1 MSKNFNV
8 TGVCVPE
15 KHYMVDVSTKIKG
28 IIDAFIDKG
37 KYFTINRAR
46 QYGKTTTLYMLERA
60 LQKEYIVISLSF
72 EAADDLFESRYLFAV
87 GFVKKVAKKLK
98 SMEVDTDV
106 LKKWEENISKEL
118 PFEDLNDKITAL
130 CQNTKKRI
138 VLMLDEVDKSS
149 DNQIFLSFLGLLRT
163 KYLDMQKG
171 EDVSFYSV
179 ILASVYD
186 IKNLKLKYQNG
197 EETKYNSPWN
207 IAADFTIDIS
217 FSAADIVTMLEDY
230 EKEHEIGMDKNAVAD
245 ELYAYTSGYPYL
257 VSRLCQLIDDI
268 QKKLFDYPE
277 LKEVLYAMLFKGI
290 VYPYHANN
298 SLVSIGEDFGFVK
311 EVDNH
316 VVIANRIYE
325 IWLYNFFI
333 AEDALN
339 NKTYEA
345 GLQAK
350 NTLQISQ

>member
-1 MSKNFNV
+1 
-8 TGVCVPE
+8 
-15 KHYMVDVSTKIKG
+15 
-28 IIDAFIDKG
+28 
-37 KYFTINRAR
+37 
-46 QYGKTTTLYMLERA
+46 
-60 LQKEYIVISLSF
+60 
-72 EAADDLFESRYLFAV
+72 
-87 GFVKKVAKKLK
+87 
-98 SMEVDTDV
+98 
-106 LKKWEENISKEL
+106 
-118 PFEDLNDKITAL
+118 
-130 CQNTKKRI
+130 
-138 VLMLDEVDKSS
+138 MLDEVDKSS

-179 ILASVYD
+179 ILAGVYD
-186 IKNLKLKYQNG
+186 IKNLKLKYRNG

-245 ELYAYTSGYPYL
+245 ELYAYTSGYPYF
-257 VSRLCQLIDDI
+257 VSRLCQLIDENLQNGVNWNHQGILAAVRLLVKDKNTLFDDI

-277 LKEVLYAMLFKGI
+277 LKEVLHAMLFKGI

-298 SLVSIGEDFGFVK
+298 SLVSIGENFGFVK

-350 NTLQISQ
+350 NILQISQ

>member
-1 MSKNFNV
+1 
-8 TGVCVPE
+8 
-15 KHYMVDVSTKIKG
+15 MVDVSTKIKG

-72 EAADDLFESRYLFAV
+72 EAAD
-87 GFVKKVAKKLK
+87 
-98 SMEVDTDV
+98 
-106 LKKWEENISKEL
+106 
-118 PFEDLNDKITAL
+118 
-130 CQNTKKRI
+130 
-138 VLMLDEVDKSS
+138 
-149 DNQIFLSFLGLLRT
+149 
-163 KYLDMQKG
+163 
-171 EDVSFYSV
+171 
-179 ILASVYD
+179 
-186 IKNLKLKYQNG
+186 
-197 EETKYNSPWN
+197 
-207 IAADFTIDIS
+207 
-217 FSAADIVTMLEDY
+217 IVTMLEDY
-230 EKEHEIGMDKNAVAD
+230 EKAHEIGMDKNAVAD

-257 VSRLCQLIDDI
+257 VSRLCQLIDENLQNSVNWNYQGIFAAVRLLVKDKNTLFDDI

-277 LKEVLYAMLFKGI
+277 LKEVLFDMLFKGI

-298 SLVSIGEDFGFVK
+298 SLVSIGEDLGFVK
-311 EVDNH
+311 EVDNL

>member
-1 MSKNFNV
+1 MFK
-8 TGVCVPE
+8 
-15 KHYMVDVSTKIKG
+15 
-28 IIDAFIDKG
+28 
-37 KYFTINRAR
+37 
-46 QYGKTTTLYMLERA
+46 
-60 LQKEYIVISLSF
+60 
-72 EAADDLFESRYLFAV
+72 
-87 GFVKKVAKKLK
+87 
-98 SMEVDTDV
+98 
-106 LKKWEENISKEL
+106 KKWEENISKEL

-179 ILASVYD
+179 ILAGVYD
-186 IKNLKLKYQNG
+186 IKNLKLKYRNG

-245 ELYAYTSGYPYL
+245 ELYA
-257 VSRLCQLIDDI
+257 
-268 QKKLFDYPE
+268 
-277 LKEVLYAMLFKGI
+277 MLFKGI

-325 IWLYNFFI
+325 IWLYNFSI

-339 NKTYEA
+339 NKSYEA